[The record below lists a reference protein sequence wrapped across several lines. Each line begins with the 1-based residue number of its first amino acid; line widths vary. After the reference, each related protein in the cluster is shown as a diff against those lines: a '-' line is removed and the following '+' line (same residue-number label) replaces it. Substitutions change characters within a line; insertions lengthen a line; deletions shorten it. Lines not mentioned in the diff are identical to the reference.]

1 MQVIYEWLIWAV
13 DKVWPLPIIFY
24 ILYAFAHVVRV
35 LIFRALGVRSVY
47 GYGLS
52 MIFHP
57 LWWIIPT
64 VLNFIIVLIAMLSL
78 EEFVSSYV
86 GKHGVQ
92 TEAFIVNRESS
103 SILVNYEDTLRI
115 TLSYKTH
122 DKEDVT
128 VSYLTSSN
136 PYYPPTDFSSEPKKG
151 EVVNIKYLRHRPT
164 TFVILKD
171 ENSSI
176 SD

>member
-136 PYYPPTDFSSEPKKG
+136 PYYPPTDFSSEPNKG